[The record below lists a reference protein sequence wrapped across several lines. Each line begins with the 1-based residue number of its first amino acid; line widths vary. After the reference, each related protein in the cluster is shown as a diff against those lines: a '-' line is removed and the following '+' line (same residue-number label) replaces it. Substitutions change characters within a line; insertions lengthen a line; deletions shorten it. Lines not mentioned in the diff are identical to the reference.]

1 MCMKKKML
9 FLIVSLVSMLSF
21 TGNVFAANVLPT
33 AIVENKAIYKG
44 AEVSVKI
51 NVWSDVMLTACR
63 FIADDN
69 ETFRLLSK
77 SGANGWNVTQDGG
90 IDGFLLE
97 SSVIDGDDLS
107 NGKNVI
113 ELRYRVNNSGNLNI
127 KAVQCIN
134 SKTEEKIENITDINL
149 DIIALEPADNTTLSE
164 LKITN
169 GTMNPSTI
177 SGSDISYIIDLS
189 APSFGISYTT
199 SNPDYQDSV
208 LVKDSVG
215 NIYSDIS
222 NIKFNDPSGQGLMP
236 ITIVVNEKT
245 TYSLVVHYEPTEYDN
260 SLQSVTING
269 KEIVL
274 NPGQYNYEY
283 TVESNVNE
291 LVVAATIKD
300 NENFKFGAASNAPGT
315 FSIKDMV
322 SFGIVVEP
330 KDTSSGAKS
339 VTYTFDVVKK
349 GIYDGNFSIKYL
361 EEDIKIA
368 LAISN
373 EFLTVGLFKL
383 DGTYDQNRLLLS
395 NRKKAINWGLAIFNS
410 YSQSALALVMN

>member
-1 MCMKKKML
+1 M
-9 FLIVSLVSMLSF
+9 
-21 TGNVFAANVLPT
+21 
-33 AIVENKAIYKG
+33 
-44 AEVSVKI
+44 
-51 NVWSDVMLTACR
+51 
-63 FIADDN
+63 
-69 ETFRLLSK
+69 
-77 SGANGWNVTQDGG
+77 
-90 IDGFLLE
+90 
-97 SSVIDGDDLS
+97 
-107 NGKNVI
+107 
-113 ELRYRVNNSGNLNI
+113 
-127 KAVQCIN
+127 
-134 SKTEEKIENITDINL
+134 
-149 DIIALEPADNTTLSE
+149 
-164 LKITN
+164 
-169 GTMNPSTI
+169 
-177 SGSDISYIIDLS
+177 
-189 APSFGISYTT
+189 
-199 SNPDYQDSV
+199 
-208 LVKDSVG
+208 G

-349 GIYDGNFSIKYL
+349 GMENVPSDKGDTGSGNTNSGNVNNNPNTGGASVYL
-361 EEDIKIA
+361 MGLILIMS
-368 LAISN
+368 LVGSL
-373 EFLTVGLFKL
+373 FL
-383 DGTYDQNRLLLS
+383 Y
-395 NRKKAINWGLAIFNS
+395 RKNLEINK
-410 YSQSALALVMN
+410 